1 MTNNQNMREGELPG
15 DMGDYEAGF
24 SDEDLPP
31 ASEEEMREINLRS
44 EIFLEQE
51 RAEQEAF
58 AEQFEEELDALFAT
72 IKPGEAD
79 PEQEKDEDYPPGW
92 PDF

>member
-1 MTNNQNMREGELPG
+1 MTDNRNTQRGELPDDAG
-15 DMGDYEAGF
+15 NYEADF
-24 SDEDLPP
+24 SDEELPP
-31 ASEEEMREINLRS
+31 TSEEEMREINLRS
-44 EIFLEQE
+44 AIFLEQE
-51 RAEQEAF
+51 RAEQEAL

-79 PEQEKDEDYPPGW
+79 PEEEKDGDDPPGW

>member
-1 MTNNQNMREGELPG
+1 MTSNQNAQHGGLPAEVGDNDVGFGDEELPP
-15 DMGDYEAGF
+15 M
-24 SDEDLPP
+24 
-31 ASEEEMREINLRS
+31 SEEEMRESNLRS

-51 RAEQEAF
+51 RAEREAL

-79 PEQEKDEDYPPGW
+79 PEEDDGGDDPLGW
-92 PDF
+92 PDL

>member
-1 MTNNQNMREGELPG
+1 MKNNQNLRDGELP
-15 DMGDYEAGF
+15 DDTGDYEADF

-51 RAEQEAF
+51 RAEQEAL
-58 AEQFEEELDALFAT
+58 AEQFEEELDALFAM

-79 PEQEKDEDYPPGW
+79 PEQEKDGGYPPGW
-92 PDF
+92 PDL

>member
-1 MTNNQNMREGELPG
+1 MPDNQNTQRGELPN
-15 DMGDYEAGF
+15 DAGDYDTNF
-24 SDEDLPP
+24 SDEELPP

-44 EIFLEQE
+44 EILLELE
-51 RAEQEAF
+51 RAEQEAL

-72 IKPGEAD
+72 IKSGEAD
-79 PEQEKDEDYPPGW
+79 PEEKKDGDDPPGW